1 MLTSRYP
8 DGAQTMVT
16 SPKTSMRLFILGATG
31 GTGRA
36 LIDQALERGH
46 RVTAFVRSP
55 QKLGSPRE
63 GVTVLQGDPR
73 SVDRLEA
80 PSHLHVGCRASG
92 ASVRTRSHGGLAR
105 APDRS
110 RPGPYRQS
118 RPG

>member
-73 SVDRLEA
+73 SVDELRAALPDHDAVLSALGLRGPVRQPSSATLRAA
-80 PSHLHVGCRASG
+80 P
-92 ASVRTRSHGGLAR
+92 
-105 APDRS
+105 
-110 RPGPYRQS
+110 
-118 RPG
+118 